1 MDQHE
6 LVSWILV
13 VTGLLVC
20 LAALVKGAMS
30 LFTRAKSEENDS
42 VYWDVDWGGIFIA
55 GFLFVVGLWIINE
68 GFEAADE
75 KSTTSSTESTFQQ

>member
-20 LAALVKGAMS
+20 FAALVKGTMS
-30 LFTRAKSEENDS
+30 LFTRAKSDENDS

-55 GFLFVVGLWIINE
+55 GFLFVVGLWIIGE
-68 GFEAADE
+68 GFEVVDDN
-75 KSTTSSTESTFQQ
+75 STTSPSEEVSP